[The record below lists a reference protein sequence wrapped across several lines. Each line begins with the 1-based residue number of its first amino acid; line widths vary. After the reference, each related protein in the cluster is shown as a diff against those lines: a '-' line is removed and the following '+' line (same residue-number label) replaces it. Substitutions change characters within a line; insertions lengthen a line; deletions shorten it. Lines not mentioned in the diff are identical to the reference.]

1 MEQGN
6 GVGAGQTG
14 AVGGANPMGA
24 EQVVAEQ
31 VTVAQVE
38 PAAPAELVT
47 PVEPVAPG
55 SMVAEPKTSKKGHGM
70 AIGLIFCLLLAAG
83 GVGLGVWA
91 WMDGNTQK
99 DALNS
104 QINTLKKQN
113 SDLLSQI
120 SELNEKIA
128 ELENDDADEA
138 VPENGNAD
146 SGESTSNNN
155 TSVIR
160 GEVVDGVF
168 YVKDSSGNI
177 LAQSSKTDITEVV
190 SCDSIENGSAMK
202 CSVTASDG
210 SGWFI
215 YNVSEKTLTS
225 SFDAN

>member
-6 GVGAGQTG
+6 GVGA
-14 AVGGANPMGA
+14 AGGVSPMGG
-24 EQVVAEQ
+24 EQMVTEQ
-31 VTVAQVE
+31 VTVTQ
-38 PAAPAELVT
+38 
-47 PVEPVAPG
+47 VEPVAPAEPVTPVGPVVPG
-55 SMVAEPKTSKKGHGM
+55 SMVAEPKASKKGHGM

-91 WMDGNTQK
+91 MMDGTSQK

-113 SDLLSQI
+113 SDLLNQI

-128 ELENDDADEA
+128 ELENDDADEV
-138 VPENGNAD
+138 VPENDNTNN
-146 SGESTSNNN
+146 GESTSDNNA
-155 TSVIR
+155 SVITS
-160 GEVVDGVF
+160 EVVGGVF
-168 YVKDSSGNI
+168 YIKDGSGNI

-190 SCDSIENGSAMK
+190 SCDSIGNGSAVK

-210 SGWFI
+210 SGWFV